1 MQPECKTGQRN
12 VLSEMQVAGLGS
24 SGDPVCSPVR
34 DYWQEVRIIPVT
46 AVWPHSPS
54 LTWLLVPDA
63 GPLTLLALL
72 LLDHHH
78 PGAVH
83 HGARLGYLSLTRRH
97 QGGGCNIIMRRTSEK
112 CRLRDL
118 PMTNASVEAMAMVRT
133 MKKMA
138 TALQL
143 PEQLPLRSLEK
154 FAKPWE
160 AGSLPPALTELSV
173 LRLLWRVP
181 DSCFNWVEL
190 LQGVK
195 LQVRRSFLCPLS
207 RA

>member
-1 MQPECKTGQRN
+1 MFYLRCKLPGSAPPGTQCALPWEIIDRRWE
-12 VLSEMQVAGLGS
+12 LSRWL
-24 SGDPVCSPVR
+24 R
-34 DYWQEVRIIPVT
+34 
-46 AVWPHSPS
+46 VWPHSPCPHVPC
-54 LTWLLVPDA
+54 LTWLLVLTA
-63 GPLTLLALL
+63 GPLVLLALL
-72 LLDHHH
+72 LLDHHD
-78 PGAVH
+78 PRAVH

-112 CRLRDL
+112 YRLRDS